1 MYYNNAWGNDYHTNL
16 ENLYSMQKKL
26 IKILHVSD
34 ISAVD
39 FRIFMYKHEREH
51 SADYNLYLN
60 TLRTRQNVHR
70 FADISKCISL
80 NQNSCLWYRYHRRL
94 FLRSQLKICHHWIIC
109 NIFYRKSGNNHS
121 KLIIM
126 TSSNGNIFCVTGPL
140 CGEFTGP
147 RWIPHTKASDAE
159 LWCFLRSAPE

>member
-1 MYYNNAWGNDYHTNL
+1 MYHNNVLGNNFHINL

-34 ISAVD
+34 VSAVD

-70 FADISKCISL
+70 FTDVSKYISL
-80 NQNSCLWYRYHRRL
+80 NQNTC
-94 FLRSQLKICHHWIIC
+94 
-109 NIFYRKSGNNHS
+109 
-121 KLIIM
+121 
-126 TSSNGNIFCVTGPL
+126 P
-140 CGEFTGP
+140 
-147 RWIPHTKASDAE
+147 
-159 LWCFLRSAPE
+159 